1 MVVSIGDMG
10 FCRLPFTPEVGIS
23 DLFNLPMYEQTLTA
37 LRECIE
43 DRLCAALVAPA
54 GTGKTVLI
62 RRLLAALPETRY
74 RARYIKVTGLSK
86 RDFCREIC
94 MAVDVPSRGSFPGLM
109 RTLGEHF
116 ESVSNDHAMRPVVV
130 VDEAHELRPDVLA
143 MLRIL
148 TNFNLDSR
156 LVLSLVLAGQPPLR
170 EMLRREDQ
178 VAILHRL
185 AHLDTLRL
193 LSRDEL
199 ALYIRHRCSIAGAP
213 KEPFDADAIALIFEL
228 SRGNMRATDRIARK
242 AVRMACAAGDTVVTT
257 GHITEA
263 RKYLWT

>member
-1 MVVSIGDMG
+1 MTISIGEMG
-10 FCRLPFTPEVGIS
+10 FFKLPFTPEVEIS
-23 DLFNLPMYEQTLTA
+23 DLFNLPMFDETLA
-37 LRECIE
+37 GMRECIE
-43 DRLCAALVAPA
+43 DRLCTALAAPA
-54 GTGKTVLI
+54 GTGKTVLM
-62 RRLLAALPETRY
+62 RRLQAALPEARY
-74 RARYIKVTGLSK
+74 RVRYVKMAGLSK

-94 MAVDVPSRGSFPGLM
+94 MAVGVPPRGSFPGLM
-109 RTLGEHF
+109 RTLDEHF
-116 ESVSNDHAMRPVVV
+116 ESVSNDHAMRPVLVI
-130 VDEAHELRPDVLA
+130 DEAHEMKLDVLA

-148 TNFNLDSR
+148 TNFHLDSR

-185 AHLDTLRL
+185 SHVDTLRL

-199 ALYIRHRCSIAGAP
+199 ALYIRHRCSIAGAA

-242 AVRMACAAGDTVVTT
+242 AVRTACAAGSTVITT

>member
-1 MVVSIGDMG
+1 MTISIGEMG
-10 FCRLPFTPEVGIS
+10 FCKLPFTPEVDIS
-23 DLFNLPMYEQTLTA
+23 DLFNLPMFDDTLA
-37 LRECIE
+37 DLLACIE
-43 DRLCAALVAPA
+43 NRLCSALVAPA
-54 GTGKTVLI
+54 GTGKSVVL
-62 RRLLAALPETRY
+62 RRLQAALPEARY
-74 RARYIKVTGLSK
+74 RVRCVKVTGLSK

-94 MAVDVPSRGSFPGLM
+94 MAVGVPPRGSFPGLM
-109 RTLGEHF
+109 RALDEHF
-116 ESVSNDHAMRPVVV
+116 ESVCNDHAMRPVLVI
-130 VDEAHELRPDVLA
+130 DEAHELRVDVLA

-148 TNFNLDSR
+148 TNFHLDSR
-156 LVLSLVLAGQPPLR
+156 LVLALVLAGQPPLK

-178 VAILHRL
+178 VAILHRM

-199 ALYIRHRCSIAGAP
+199 ALYIRHRCSIAGAA
-213 KEPFDADAIALIFEL
+213 KEPFDTNAITLIFEL

-242 AVRMACAAGDTVVTT
+242 AVQTACAAGDAVVTT